1 MSMES
6 SICAD
11 IANEIK
17 AEWVLR
23 LEVAIKHKNW
33 KEIEEIKL

>member
-1 MSMES
+1 MSMVS

-11 IANEIK
+11 IANEVK

-33 KEIEEIKL
+33 KEIKK